1 MTDRRHNQTPQY
13 QPSLKDIS
21 PLLTGTGIVFVLL
34 IGFALAIAFTGITI
48 VKPGEVALIMNN
60 ITGTATPKVTNGT
73 IVHLPFGM
81 TKVYKLDKTQQPI
94 RMQGHDGV
102 QIKTN
107 DGSNV
112 TMNVEVQ
119 YQVIPAEVQKIIK
132 IIGRGDRYKQGL
144 VRAYTRSIIRDTL
157 GTLSVTE
164 IANPSNRDGKLD
176 ESKTKMNES
185 LVKYGITVSLITATN
200 PKFNSDYEMMIKKR
214 KEADQEVRNQRSAQ
228 ITAQQ
233 EQYKKVAEATRIK
246 KVAIRKAEGELV
258 AKIIVVVEKAKQ
270 MLEKA
275 EAEGYTLEKQGEQA
289 LVEGKNE
296 SEAILIEGLAKAE
309 AIKKLSEAYE
319 KGGQAL
325 VREALAEKFR
335 GVILEGRPYSLSTNI
350 DRFKMEKII
359 GAQEKK

>member
-1 MTDRRHNQTPQY
+1 MTDRRPTPQY
-13 QPSLKDIS
+13 QPNLKDIS
-21 PLLTGTGIVFVLL
+21 PLLTGTGIVLVLL
-34 IGFALAIAFTGITI
+34 IGFALAVAFTGITI
-48 VKPGEVALIMNN
+48 VKPGEVAVIMNN
-60 ITGTATPKVTNGT
+60 LTGDTQVQVTNGT

-81 TKVYKLDKTQQPI
+81 TKVYKIDKTQQPI
-94 RMQGHDGV
+94 RMKGYDGV

-112 TMNVEVQ
+112 DMNVEVQ
-119 YQVIPAEVQKIIK
+119 YQIIPSEVKKIIED
-132 IIGRGDRYKQGL
+132 IGRGDRYKQGL
-144 VRAYTRSIIRDTL
+144 VRAYARSIIRDTL

-164 IANPSNRDGKLD
+164 IADPSNRDGKLD
-176 ESKTKMNES
+176 ESKKKMEES
-185 LVKYGITVSLITATN
+185 LLKYGIAVTLITATN
-200 PKFNSDYEMMIKKR
+200 PRFNSDYEMMIKKR
-214 KEADQEVRNQRSAQ
+214 KEADQEVRNQKSAQ

-233 EQYKKVAEATRIK
+233 EQYKQVAEATRIK
-246 KVAIRKAEGELV
+246 KVEIRKAEGELA
-258 AKIIVVVEKAKQ
+258 AKIIAVNEQSKQ

-275 EAEGYTLEKQGEQA
+275 EAEGYTLEKEGEQA

-335 GVILEGRPYSLSTNI
+335 GVTLEGRPYSLSTNI
-350 DRFKMEKII
+350 DRFSLEK
-359 GAQEKK
+359 AAASESSR